1 MKWTMNKTLTL
12 AARLLLVL
20 SAAAAAA
27 GCQTIN
33 EKRMIDYK
41 TTRTLPPLDIPP
53 DLSIPPQADVPATAP
68 PAETAT
74 FSKFTAAKNA
84 GAGAPAAAGVLPE
97 FPDVRLARDGQV
109 RWLVVK
115 AAPESLWPRVRE
127 FVLNNG
133 LLIDKENPQTGVIET
148 DWAENR
154 AKVGTTGQ
162 TMLAK
167 WLGTAYSTD
176 VRDKFRI
183 RLERG
188 AAPGTTEIYLSH
200 RGMEETV
207 TAGVTPADA
216 GKIMWRSRPSDPELE
231 AELLRLLL
239 VHLGRSE
246 EQARAAVAPAAPQQP
261 VERARLGRSGQS
273 AFLSLEDSLDRAWRR
288 IGLSLDRIGF
298 TIEDRDRSRG
308 IYYVR
313 YIDPDRPEQKQG
325 FFSRML
331 GGEEKKP
338 GEQFQIHLK
347 PADAGTAVEV
357 LDKDGAPEASKTGE
371 RILSLL
377 YEQLK

>member
-1 MKWTMNKTLTL
+1 MKLIMRRTL
-12 AARLLLVL
+12 AARLLLSL
-20 SAAAAAA
+20 LAAATAA

-53 DLSIPPQADVPATAP
+53 DLSIPPQADVPATAA

-74 FSKFTAAKNA
+74 FSKLTAAKNA

-115 AAPESLWPRVRE
+115 AAPAALWPKVRE
-127 FVLNNG
+127 FVLSNG

-154 AKVGTTGQ
+154 ANVGTAGQ

-188 AAPGTTEIYLSH
+188 AEPGATEIYLSH

-207 TAGVTPADA
+207 TAGVTPADS
-216 GKIMWRSRPSDPELE
+216 GKIVWRSRPSDPELE

-261 VERARLGRSGQS
+261 AERARLGRSGQS

-313 YIDPDRPEQKQG
+313 YIDPDRPEQKKG

-331 GGEEKKP
+331 SGEEKKP